1 MLAAFSI
8 HFNFEFFTFNLIF
21 PFIKGE
27 TINETNPKLKFYDID
42 GNSVAGDANLSKK
55 EQKTKQL
62 ISLANTRGNTHNERF
77 YEEYEYERRL
87 RKRRTRL
94 LTSTEDAFTHI
105 RRIQKDLQYAQTTV
119 MDPYE
124 AAQAVFT
131 SIARDLRRYLRITRQ
146 QPYFS
151 RDSIVSH
158 LANCISYDM
167 SPRAFLQRYFNSEPL
182 IFNQR
187 ALCTSAG
194 QLPPPPQ
201 STSNQNISKLNYKT
215 PEQSWILICDTVL
228 YQNVEDNLMLVLKQ
242 NDVTLMCTFKR
253 LPHFNLIEDIL
264 DSKRNKFVL
273 KMNSETSV

>member
-1 MLAAFSI
+1 M
-8 HFNFEFFTFNLIF
+8 
-21 PFIKGE
+21 
-27 TINETNPKLKFYDID
+27 KFYDIEGNDLD
-42 GNSVAGDANLSKK
+42 GKK
-55 EQKTKQL
+55 DHKAKQMMA
-62 ISLANTRGNTHNERF
+62 LAQTRGGTSHNERF

-94 LTSTEDAFTHI
+94 LGATEDAFTHI
-105 RRIQKDLQYAQTTV
+105 KRIQKDLQYTQTTV
-119 MDPYE
+119 MDPFE

-146 QPYFS
+146 QPYFT
-151 RDSIVSH
+151 RENIVTH

-167 SPRAFLQRYFNSEPL
+167 SPRSFLQRYFQSEPI

-187 ALCTSAG
+187 ALTTTATATL
-194 QLPPPPQ
+194 QHQHPANF
-201 STSNQNISKLNYKT
+201 TFKT

-228 YQNVEDNLMLVLKQ
+228 YQNIEDNLMLVLKQ

-253 LPHFNLIEDIL
+253 LPHFNLIEDVL
-264 DSKRNKFVL
+264 DGKRNKFVL